1 MMKFSGAVC
10 LLMSLG
16 AADVAVAADPF
27 YIGNWTLTAAAVA
40 PWADPQRKPDS
51 TGQARL
57 MGKEAAFKAR
67 DIRTSSLCLRKAAVQ
82 GQRSRRYA
90 ELMPLLDAG
99 G

>member
-1 MMKFSGAVC
+1 MKFSGAVC

-16 AADVAVAADPF
+16 AADIAVAADPF

-67 DIRTSSLCLRKAAVQ
+67 
-82 GQRSRRYA
+82 RYQDLVPFPCA
-90 ELMPLLDAG
+90 KPQYKVSDRDSMPN
-99 G
+99 